1 MLTCESCLVLSSGHY
16 LVTDV
21 GDHVKFCRGL
31 KQCLCQILSD
41 DCNFSCRPKPHGVC
55 TVS

>member
-31 KQCLCQILSD
+31 KQSLCQILSD